1 MSTKDKLKK
10 TMTSKIEDEVA
21 KRTSGKPKS
30 SSKLPTSVRS
40 AISVSKMYKTAGDI
54 KGEELEE
61 EMIEIALPH
70 PSAALSQIGYNARMT
85 INLGD
90 FESVQIGVSC
100 VVPCYQEEVDDAFL
114 HAKQLVDLKLNK
126 EVGAVREFRKDKGD
140 K

>member
-21 KRTSGKPKS
+21 KRTSGKPKI
-30 SSKLPTSVRS
+30 PTSVRA

-126 EVGAVREFRKDKGD
+126 EVSAVREFREEKGG